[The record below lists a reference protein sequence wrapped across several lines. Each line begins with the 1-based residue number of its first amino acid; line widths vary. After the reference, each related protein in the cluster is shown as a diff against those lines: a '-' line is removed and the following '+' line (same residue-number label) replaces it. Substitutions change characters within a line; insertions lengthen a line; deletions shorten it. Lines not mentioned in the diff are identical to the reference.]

1 MLYPRFNTKNN
12 IKWFL
17 PFSMNS
23 RPFVSAFHALL
34 TSFFYIPSFAY
45 VTALDDVSLFEI
57 TGPPN
62 QHWKSDGGNKV
73 KKKGHPNHGWEQRR
87 TILALLAACS
97 PWCCINMLSLKIM
110 RKTKK
115 GAFHSKLKQ
124 GSLCPVISTSP
135 ALFFQYLF
143 FL

>member
-34 TSFFYIPSFAY
+34 TSFFLHPLICLCYS
-45 VTALDDVSLFEI
+45 
-57 TGPPN
+57 TGWCFTFWNNRPTEPTMKERRRK
-62 QHWKSDGGNKV
+62 QSEE
-73 KKKGHPNHGWEQRR
+73 KGHPNHGWEQRR
-87 TILALLAACS
+87 TILALVAACS
-97 PWCCINMLSLKIM
+97 PWCCISMLSLKIM